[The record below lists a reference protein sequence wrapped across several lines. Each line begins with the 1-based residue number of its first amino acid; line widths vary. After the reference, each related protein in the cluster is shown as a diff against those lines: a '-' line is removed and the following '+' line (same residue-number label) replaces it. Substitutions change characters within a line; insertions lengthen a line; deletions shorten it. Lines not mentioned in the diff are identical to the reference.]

1 MAKWIF
7 RIAAIYGFLSLTP
20 LYFVEHLI
28 EPPLSN
34 PEQYY
39 GLIGVSLAWQLA
51 FLIISTDP
59 ARYRLLMLP
68 SIVEKVTWVGAV
80 ALLFL
85 AGRVP
90 ATTFYISLADG
101 LFAILFLLAFLRTPQ
116 VRLQP
121 AG

>member
-1 MAKWIF
+1 
-7 RIAAIYGFLSLTP
+7 
-20 LYFVEHLI
+20 
-28 EPPLSN
+28 
-34 PEQYY
+34 
-39 GLIGVSLAWQLA
+39 SLAWQLA